1 MKHLKSHLNRTHNTS
16 DFDKSFNSMQRF
28 IKIFFGVVLTLILVY
43 FVFIGVVAT
52 KVISQDWSG
61 GIKPVIEK
69 FWCGDKGCLDH
80 H

>member
-16 DFDKSFNSMQRF
+16 DFDKSFKLMGTVF
-28 IKIFFGVVLTLILVY
+28 KVMFGIVSTLILAY

-69 FWCGDKGCLDH
+69 LWCCEKGCLDH